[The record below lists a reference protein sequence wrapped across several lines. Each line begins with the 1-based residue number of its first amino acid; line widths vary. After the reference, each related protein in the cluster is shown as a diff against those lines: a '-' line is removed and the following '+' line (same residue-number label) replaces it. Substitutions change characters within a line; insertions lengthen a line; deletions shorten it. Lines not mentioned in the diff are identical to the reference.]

1 MLEDDSEGKQ
11 AEKALKQS
19 EESLAAEL
27 AAMSRLHELSTRLV
41 PAGDSSSLLQE
52 IADVAIAITTADMGK
67 IQLIEPKS
75 GTLRIVASRGFD
87 QAFLRS
93 YELDGPQPAS
103 VAAMMAGVRVVVDDV
118 AKSPLFTRSSSLEM
132 LLAANVRAVQ

>member
-1 MLEDDSEGKQ
+1 MLEDVSERKQ

-103 VAAMMAGVRVVVDDV
+103 LPAMMAGVRVEADDV
-118 AKSPLFTRSSSLEM
+118 AHSPPFTRPSRSTRR
-132 LLAANVRAVQ
+132 LALNHPD

>member
-1 MLEDDSEGKQ
+1 MLEDVSERKQ

-52 IADVAIAITTADMGK
+52 IADVAIAITTAEMGK

-75 GTLRIVASRGFD
+75 GTLRLVASRGFD
-87 QAFLRS
+87 HAFLRS
-93 YELDGPQPAS
+93 HQLDGPQPSS
-103 VAAMMAGVRVVVDDV
+103 VAAMLARALGVVDSPP
-118 AKSPLFTRSSSLEM
+118 KSPLLPRPSS
-132 LLAANVRAVQ
+132 